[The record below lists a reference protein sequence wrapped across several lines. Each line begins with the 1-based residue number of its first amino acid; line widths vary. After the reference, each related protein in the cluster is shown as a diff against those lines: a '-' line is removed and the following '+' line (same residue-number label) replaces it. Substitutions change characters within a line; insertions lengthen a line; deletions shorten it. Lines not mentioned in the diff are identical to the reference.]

1 MTKETMQILRRC
13 RELLLRHYG
22 VQLEQVVVY
31 GSTAQDT
38 ANAQSDIDLLV
49 VLQGPFEHAKE
60 LRRIVDLLYPVQLET
75 ERVISA
81 KVPSPTIPMLCRAV
95 VFGFEEGFS
104 FAREAVD
111 CLARRVE
118 RAQP

>member
-1 MTKETMQILRRC
+1 MNYDTGTAASRPPHHGHETSSDLPD
-13 RELLLRHYG
+13 
-22 VQLEQVVVY
+22 
-31 GSTAQDT
+31 STAQDT

-49 VLQGPFEHAKE
+49 VLQGPFEHARE

-81 KVPSPTIPMLCRAV
+81 KVPSPTIQMLCRAV